1 MLAAGIPGGRFFFGT
16 GVMPL
21 DIPQENIRA
30 MLEAAFE
37 YGTCKSEVGHGR

>member
-1 MLAAGIPGGRFFFGT
+1 MCDIGMPGGHFLFGT

-21 DIPQENIRA
+21 SVPESNIRA

-37 YGTCKSEVGHGR
+37 YGSYA